1 MGTILDFERIG
12 ILLNSF
18 SVISGFCADMLDR
31 NYFGQCIHFGGL
43 YPFCELVHSTAEGYR
58 RCLASDR
65 GGCTSARLCGQD
77 YYVYRC
83 HIGLTEMCFPVVY
96 NGEPCG
102 YIIFGSMLTDEDP
115 EDIRR
120 VVDSHRDWV
129 EKTVRRQQEQLA
141 ASPPEPTA
149 REMEE
154 LARQGRE
161 YLPRRVAYW
170 AARMDV
176 MPTGLQITAARTR
189 WGSCSG
195 KNSLCFS
202 LFLMRYPPEAI
213 EYVVVHELAHIRHK
227 NHSPAFYAEVER
239 YLPDWRQRQTL
250 LKR

>member
-1 MGTILDFERIG
+1 MDYA
-12 ILLNSF
+12 
-18 SVISGFCADMLDR
+18 V
-31 NYFGQCIHFGGL
+31 
-43 YPFCELVHSTAEGYR
+43 VHSGRRTIAIQIQRDGRVVVRAPYAATA
-58 RCLASDR
+58 
-65 GGCTSARLCGQD
+65 
-77 YYVYRC
+77 
-83 HIGLTEMCFPVVY
+83 
-96 NGEPCG
+96 
-102 YIIFGSMLTDEDP
+102 

-189 WGSCSG
+189 WGSCSSRG
-195 KNSLCFS
+195 NLNFNC
-202 LFLMRYPPEAI
+202 LLMLAPE
-213 EYVVVHELAHIRHK
+213 EVLDYVVVHELAHRK
-227 NHSPAFYAEVER
+227 QMNHSALFWQEVER
-239 YLPDWRQRQTL
+239 ECQDYKKSL
-250 LKR
+250 LWLKDRGGALLSRARAGKD

>member
-1 MGTILDFERIG
+1 MDYA
-12 ILLNSF
+12 
-18 SVISGFCADMLDR
+18 V
-31 NYFGQCIHFGGL
+31 
-43 YPFCELVHSTAEGYR
+43 VHSGRRTIAIQIQRDGRVVVRAPYAATA
-58 RCLASDR
+58 
-65 GGCTSARLCGQD
+65 
-77 YYVYRC
+77 
-83 HIGLTEMCFPVVY
+83 
-96 NGEPCG
+96 
-102 YIIFGSMLTDEDP
+102 

-213 EYVVVHELAHIRHK
+213 DAVVVHELAHIRHK
-227 NHSPAFYAEVER
+227 NHRKF
-239 YLPDWRQRQTL
+239 QTL
-250 LKR
+250 ALVNRHHLHPILALGRQLCGRCFRLRRFHILHIADEIKQSPMAALLVLLRLFQQKPQIRLPERTPCRHTQIIIIPRFPVQQPQQLMQRKIPHLVPPMC